1 MEKFKNIDTISKRLE
16 TPIKNLHE
24 NLLEGHTG
32 GNEVIDIIKNGISNK
47 SVMLITEIQ
56 QEMKMLKK
64 EIERL
69 KGIDSKTCC

>member
-47 SVMLITEIQ
+47 SVMLITCLLYTSPSPRDRTRSR
-56 QEMKMLKK
+56 MP
-64 EIERL
+64 
-69 KGIDSKTCC
+69 SSA

>member
-32 GNEVIDIIKNGISNK
+32 G

-56 QEMKMLKK
+56 QEMRMLKK

-69 KGIDSKTCC
+69 KVIDSKTCC